1 MESMKKLMSN
11 PGRYNSDPMEGM
23 IDMMI
28 EQAKLSDELFETYQA
43 EEEEFNSAVLHYN
56 LMNDP
61 EVTRII
67 NDNMRK
73 LGLGGM
79 GGMGGMMGGM

>member
-1 MESMKKLMSN
+1 MDSMKKMMTN
-11 PGRYNSDPMEGM
+11 PNKYNQDPMEGM
-23 IDMMI
+23 MEMMI
-28 EQAKLSDELFETYQA
+28 EQAKLADEMYQIYGT
-43 EEEEFNSAVLHYN
+43 EEEDFNTAMVHYN

-61 EVTRII
+61 EI
-67 NDNMRK
+67 NKVIMENMKK